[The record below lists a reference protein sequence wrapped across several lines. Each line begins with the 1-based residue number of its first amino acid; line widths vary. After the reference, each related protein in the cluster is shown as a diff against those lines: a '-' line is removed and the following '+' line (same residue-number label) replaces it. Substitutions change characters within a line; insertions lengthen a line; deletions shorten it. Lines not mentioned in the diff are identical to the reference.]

1 MIYFFN
7 DQLLNTSFSHNDI
20 CSEYEKG
27 AICHRLV
34 LVCGTSTCHM
44 AVSRRKLFIPG
55 VWGPFWSG
63 KLLEFNNQCF
73 DLKDFETYCC
83 VLRVLLYKCKGCGW
97 TQEQVEISCW
107 NLLNLV
113 TLSIWNFKS
122 WFILQA
128 FWNLHSVVTKP
139 KSILTVF
146 QMYGLNY
153 QEANFFSSIRC
164 FVIEGKM

>member
-44 AVSRRKLFIPG
+44 AVSRSKLFIPG

-113 TLSIWNFKS
+113 TYSIWNFKS
-122 WFILQA
+122 WFILHYYRPFETCIL
-128 FWNLHSVVTKP
+128 FWQNQNQSWRSFKCMVWIIKR
-139 KSILTVF
+139 LTSF
-146 QMYGLNY
+146 LL
-153 QEANFFSSIRC
+153 
-164 FVIEGKM
+164 